1 MTELRLAIEKAGS
14 QKDLAAA
21 LGVHKS
27 AVSQWIRRNRVPMEQ
42 AVKIQGLY
50 GIDAESFRV
59 ARKKPDPVQ

>member
-14 QKDLAAA
+14 QQNLAAA

-50 GIDAESFRV
+50 GIDAEAFRV
-59 ARKKPDPVQ
+59 APRKSDSVQ